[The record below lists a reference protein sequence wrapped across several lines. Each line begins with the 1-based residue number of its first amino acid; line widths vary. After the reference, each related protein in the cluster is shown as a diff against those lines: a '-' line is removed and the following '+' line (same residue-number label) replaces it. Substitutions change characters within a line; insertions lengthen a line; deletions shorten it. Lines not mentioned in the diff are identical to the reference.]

1 MTPNKY
7 SCHTLRLMPILAIIK
22 PTQTLTNNILII
34 STLSL
39 AVVLNACN
47 TEKSNTTNSDSL
59 TIEHPYLGQEPPGL
73 IPIPFAPGLVST
85 EIYEYDGA
93 FTPDLKAFYFI
104 RRGEENKESA
114 FYEYKYNEINGVW
127 EKSEVASPWIGRP
140 VISPDGE
147 TMHLGDRYL
156 ERTDSGWSELQSLEP
171 PVVSNDSMYI
181 MRLSAA
187 ANGTYYFDTY
197 KENDTAFPIRY
208 SRLIDGK
215 YEDPRALPEAIN
227 TGTFLSHPF
236 IAPDESYL
244 LFDAVREDGFGDSDI
259 YISFKQEDG
268 TWGNSINL
276 GDQINTS
283 AWEASASITPDGKY
297 LFFSRNVGSDNYEN
311 VDIFWV
317 SAEVLDG
324 LRPN

>member
-1 MTPNKY
+1 MKN
-7 SCHTLRLMPILAIIK
+7 LIIK
-22 PTQTLTNNILII
+22 ISVLLSVIFLSACKTENANIKG
-34 STLSL
+34 
-39 AVVLNACN
+39 N
-47 TEKSNTTNSDSL
+47 DSL
-59 TIEHPYLGQEPPGL
+59 TIENPYLGQKPPGL

-85 EIYEYDGA
+85 DLYEANSA
-93 FTPDLKAFYFI
+93 FTPDMKAFYFI
-104 RRGEENKESA
+104 RRGEENKNSA
-114 FYEYKYNEINGVW
+114 FYEYKYNEINGIW

-156 ERTDSGWSELQSLEP
+156 KRTESGWSELQNLEP
-171 PVVSNDSMYI
+171 PTVSNDSMYI
-181 MRLSAA
+181 MRLSSS

-197 KENDTAFPIRY
+197 KENDASFPIRY

-215 YEDPRALPEAIN
+215 HEEPRALPKAIN

-259 YISFKQEDG
+259 YISFKQKDG
-268 TWGNSINL
+268 TWGNAVNL
-276 GDQINTS
+276 GDKINTS

-297 LFFSRNVGSDNYEN
+297 LFFTRNVVSDDFEN
-311 VDIFWV
+311 VDVFWV
-317 SAEVLDG
+317 SVQALEN
-324 LRPN
+324 LRQ